1 MNKVIISDASC
12 LIALDEIGQIEIL
25 KSVFPQIVTTNEVS
39 AEFGKELPTWISIK
53 ALQNSAKRNELELE
67 LVLDAGEASAI
78 ALALENPKQSI
89 LIIDEKKGRKI
100 AKQYNLEIIGTLRV
114 LLLAKQNGV
123 IPSVKNLVAELTRK
137 RFRFTN
143 AVVNQI
149 LEEANES

>member
-25 KSVFPQIVTTNEVS
+25 KSAFPQIVTTKEVS

-53 ALQNSAKRNELELE
+53 TLQNSAKRNELE

-137 RFRFTN
+137 RFRFTQ

>member
-12 LIALDEIGQIEIL
+12 LIALDEIGQIEFL

-53 ALQNSAKRNELELE
+53 TLQNSAKRNELE

>member
-25 KSVFPQIVTTNEVS
+25 KSVFPQIVTTKEVS

-53 ALQNSAKRNELELE
+53 TLQNSAKRNELE

-123 IPSVKNLVAELTRK
+123 IPSVKNLVAELIRK

>member
-1 MNKVIISDASC
+1 MNKVIISAASC
-12 LIALDEIGQIEIL
+12 LIALDEIGQIEFL

-53 ALQNSAKRNELELE
+53 ALQNSAKRNELE

>member
-25 KSVFPQIVTTNEVS
+25 KSVFPQIVTTKEVS
-39 AEFGKELPTWISIK
+39 AEFGKELPTWISVK
-53 ALQNSAKRNELELE
+53 TLQDSAKRNELE

>member
-25 KSVFPQIVTTNEVS
+25 KSVFPQIVTTKEVS

-53 ALQNSAKRNELELE
+53 TLQNSAKRNELE

>member
-12 LIALDEIGQIEIL
+12 LIALDEIGQIEFL

-39 AEFGKELPTWISIK
+39 AEFGKELPTWISVK
-53 ALQNSAKRNELELE
+53 TLQNSAKRNELE

-78 ALALENPKQSI
+78 ALALENPKHSI
-89 LIIDEKKGRKI
+89 LIVHEKKGRKI
-100 AKQYNLEIIGTLRV
+100 AKQHNLEIIGTLRV
-114 LLLAKQNGV
+114 LLLAKQDGV

-137 RFRFTN
+137 KFRFTQT
-143 AVVNQI
+143 VVNQI

>member
-25 KSVFPQIVTTNEVS
+25 KSVFSQIVTTQEVS

-53 ALQNSAKRNELELE
+53 TLQNSAKRNELE

-89 LIIDEKKGRKI
+89 LIIDEKKGERLQSTTTWK
-100 AKQYNLEIIGTLRV
+100 L
-114 LLLAKQNGV
+114 
-123 IPSVKNLVAELTRK
+123 
-137 RFRFTN
+137 
-143 AVVNQI
+143 
-149 LEEANES
+149 

>member
-25 KSVFPQIVTTNEVS
+25 KSAFPQIVTTKEVS

-53 ALQNSAKRNELELE
+53 TLQNSAKRNELE

-100 AKQYNLEIIGTLRV
+100 AKQYNLEIIGTQRV

>member
-25 KSVFPQIVTTNEVS
+25 KSVFPQIVTTKEVS

-53 ALQNSAKRNELELE
+53 ALQNSAKRNELE

>member
-25 KSVFPQIVTTNEVS
+25 KNVFSQIVTTQEVS

-53 ALQNSAKRNELELE
+53 ALQNSAKRNELEL
-67 LVLDAGEASAI
+67 VLDAGEASAI
-78 ALALENPKQSI
+78 ALALENQKQSI

>member
-25 KSVFPQIVTTNEVS
+25 KSAFPQIVTTKEVS
-39 AEFGKELPTWISIK
+39 AEFGKELPTWISVK
-53 ALQNSAKRNELELE
+53 TLQNSAKRNELE

>member
-12 LIALDEIGQIEIL
+12 LIALDEIGQIEFL

-39 AEFGKELPTWISIK
+39 AEFGKELPTWISVK
-53 ALQNSAKRNELELE
+53 TLQNSAKRNELE

>member
-25 KSVFPQIVTTNEVS
+25 KSVFSKMVTTQEVS
-39 AEFGKELPTWISIK
+39 AEFGKELPTWISVK
-53 ALQNSAKRNELELE
+53 TLQNSAKRNELE

-89 LIIDEKKGRKI
+89 LIVDEKKGRKI
-100 AKQYNLEIIGTLRV
+100 AMHHNLEIIGTLGV

-137 RFRFTN
+137 KFRFTQ

>member
-25 KSVFPQIVTTNEVS
+25 KSAFPQIVTTKEVS

-53 ALQNSAKRNELELE
+53 TLQNSAKRNELE

>member
-25 KSVFPQIVTTNEVS
+25 KSAFPQIVTTKEVS

-53 ALQNSAKRNELELE
+53 ALQNSAKRNELE

>member
-39 AEFGKELPTWISIK
+39 AEFGKELPTWISVK
-53 ALQNSAKRNELELE
+53 TLQNSAKRNELE